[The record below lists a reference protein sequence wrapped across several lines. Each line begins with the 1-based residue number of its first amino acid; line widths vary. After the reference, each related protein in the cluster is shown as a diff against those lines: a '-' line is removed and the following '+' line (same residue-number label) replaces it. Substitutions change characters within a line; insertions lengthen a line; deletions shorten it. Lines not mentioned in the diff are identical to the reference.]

1 MSKTNTRPSHGPAG
15 GPGHG
20 GPGRNLGVKGE
31 KPKNF
36 WGTVRRLFGYMSKR
50 MVAIIAV
57 FVLAIAAVIFQIQTP
72 KVLGKATTE
81 IFKGVMAG
89 AQQMQQGQ
97 QVTKF
102 PIDFDKI
109 AQIIATV
116 IVMYL
121 ISAVFNFYSNL
132 L

>member
-72 KVLGKATTE
+72 KVLGKATSNRDVFDFCCIQLFTA
-81 IFKGVMAG
+81 IYYD
-89 AQQMQQGQ
+89 
-97 QVTKF
+97 TCF
-102 PIDFDKI
+102 P
-109 AQIIATV
+109 TNS
-116 IVMYL
+116 L
-121 ISAVFNFYSNL
+121 
-132 L
+132 

>member
-1 MSKTNTRPSHGPAG
+1 
-15 GPGHG
+15 
-20 GPGRNLGVKGE
+20 
-31 KPKNF
+31 
-36 WGTVRRLFGYMSKR
+36 
-50 MVAIIAV
+50 
-57 FVLAIAAVIFQIQTP
+57 
-72 KVLGKATTE
+72 
-81 IFKGVMAG
+81 MAG